1 MPTFTVHIPKEL
13 KERLDKRP
21 DVNWAEYIKGRI
33 ELKVKQLR
41 KFEEMVAR
49 GEI

>member
-1 MPTFTVHIPKEL
+1 MATFTINIPKEL
-13 KERLDKRP
+13 KERLDKRK
-21 DVNWAEYIKGRI
+21 DVDWAEYIKKRFEI
-33 ELKVKQLR
+33 KVKQLM